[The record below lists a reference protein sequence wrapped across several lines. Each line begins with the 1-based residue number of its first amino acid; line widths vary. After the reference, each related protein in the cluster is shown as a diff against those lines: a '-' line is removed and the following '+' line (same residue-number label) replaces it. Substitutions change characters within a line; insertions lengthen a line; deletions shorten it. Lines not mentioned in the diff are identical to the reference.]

1 MRHGPTVPAEPSRAD
16 AASLTYALCMDNDD
30 LEPDKEIL
38 LPYPRKWVVLE
49 RLEQTPIGLIAR
61 DFEDLY
67 FADEGQHPWSFTLS
81 ELKRDG
87 HVRIAGLIHRKGQ
100 RPHSV
105 YVITP
110 AGRTKLAEIRARYGS
125 GDS

>member
-1 MRHGPTVPAEPSRAD
+1 MRHGPTVPDEPNRAD
-16 AASLTYALCMDNDD
+16 AASLTYALCMNNDD

-38 LPYPRKWVVLE
+38 FPYPRKWVFLD
-49 RLEQTPIGLIAR
+49 RLEKTPIGLLAR
-61 DFEDLY
+61 DFQDLY
-67 FADEGQHPWSFTLS
+67 FARDGEHPWSYTLS
-81 ELKRDG
+81 ELKREG
-87 HVRIAGLIHRKGQ
+87 YIRVAGFTRRKGE
-100 RPHSV
+100 RPNSV